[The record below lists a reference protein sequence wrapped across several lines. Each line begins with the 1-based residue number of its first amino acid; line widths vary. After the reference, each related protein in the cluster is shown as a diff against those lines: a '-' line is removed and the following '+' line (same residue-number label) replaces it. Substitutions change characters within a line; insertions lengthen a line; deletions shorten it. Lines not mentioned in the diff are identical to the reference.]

1 VTNPLSKLT
10 SAIHIYGGDFVTQQ
24 REQWEEE
31 TLRMRPYDQAEARRR
46 FEEANQ
52 LMELAAAG

>member
-1 VTNPLSKLT
+1 VVEPCP
-10 SAIHIYGGDFVTQQ
+10 QQ

-46 FEEANQ
+46 FEDANQ
-52 LMELAAAG
+52 LLGLAIAA